1 MNQVVKISK
10 QARQK
15 ELKDF
20 QLLSEIILNLR
31 NSPQEKILTSDII
44 TLISALADRIERT
57 ARNRFITV
65 VNAVKARNQR
75 STKQF
80 ELPESVLFLRSL
92 KPGIVENTDFEKLT
106 EIIET
111 EAIKIKTFKN
121 RSKKAGEKAAQGELT
136 IYENRKKL
144 AELKLNDPE
153 RYQEITAVRTKNVNE
168 GQKNFRE
175 NMTEEQRQILTSQN
189 SQGGLNRA
197 KNLSPKRRREIA
209 KMGTDARFGRKS
221 DYSKAKE

>member
-1 MNQVVKISK
+1 MNQVIKLSI

-20 QLLSEIILNLR
+20 HLLSEIILNPH
-31 NSPQEKILTSDII
+31 NSPQEKILTSEVI
-44 TLISALADRIERT
+44 TLISALADRIERA

-65 VNAVKARNQR
+65 INAVKARNQK

-80 ELPESVLFLRSL
+80 EMPESVLFLRSL
-92 KPGIVENTDFEKLT
+92 KTGIIDIADLEKLV
-106 EIIET
+106 EIIES
-111 EAIKIKTFKN
+111 EAIKIKTYKT

-144 AELKLNDPE
+144 AVLNEIDPK
-153 RYQEITAVRTKNVNE
+153 RYQEITAVRTKNVII
-168 GQKNFRE
+168 GQKNFRD
-175 NMTEEQRQILTSQN
+175 NLTEEQRQILTSQN

-197 KNLSPKRRREIA
+197 KNLSPERRKEIA
-209 KMGTDARFGRKS
+209 QLGAQTRWKKDSQKKT
-221 DYSKAKE
+221 

>member
-1 MNQVVKISK
+1 MSQVVKISK

-20 QLLSEIILNLR
+20 QVLSEFIKKIS
-31 NSPQEKILTSDII
+31 NSQNEKILTSDII
-44 TLISALADRIERT
+44 TLVYSFAERIKRMS
-57 ARNRFITV
+57 RNRFITV
-65 VNAVKARNQR
+65 INAIKARNQK

-80 ELPESVLFLRSL
+80 EVPESVLFLRSL
-92 KPGIVENTDFEKLT
+92 KIGVIENADLEKLT

-111 EAIKIKTFKN
+111 EAIKIKTFKS

-144 AELKLNDPE
+144 AELKLTDPE
-153 RYQEITAVRTKNVNE
+153 RYQEITAVRTKNVIA
-168 GQKNFRE
+168 GQKNFRQ
-175 NMTEEQRQILTSQN
+175 NLTEEQRRNLTSQN

-197 KNLSPKRRREIA
+197 KNLSPKRRQEIA
-209 KMGTDARFGRKS
+209 QMGAEARYKKS
-221 DYSKAKE
+221 EDNS